1 MPQANN
7 TENPIINMI
16 LSLEGQTLSSRQV
29 YEALLER
36 GFHGEKQSV
45 INTLNTMRKQGL
57 ISVGHK
63 GCAKVYTITPPTGV
77 NAATTP
83 RPIPQTRNNPDFVLR
98 QQYG

>member
-63 GCAKVYTITPPTGV
+63 GCAKVYTITPHGGQCCNNTAPYTA
-77 NAATTP
+77 NTEQSRFCFKAT
-83 RPIPQTRNNPDFVLR
+83 I
-98 QQYG
+98 

>member
-45 INTLNTMRKQGL
+45 INALNTMRQKGL
-57 ISVGHK
+57 IGVGHK
-63 GCAKVYTITPPTGV
+63 GCAKAYTINPQRGSMLQQHRAQYRKHGTI
-77 NAATTP
+77 
-83 RPIPQTRNNPDFVLR
+83 PILF
-98 QQYG
+98 